1 MRAYET
7 VMGVIGIAIAPVWLC
22 LIWLSVRSG
31 STWGWPR
38 SPRRAER
45 PLRFWISMAAYL
57 SVAIGFAAHGWSRL
71 Q

>member
-31 STWGWPR
+31 ATWG
-38 SPRRAER
+38 
-45 PLRFWISMAAYL
+45 
-57 SVAIGFAAHGWSRL
+57 
-71 Q
+71 

>member
-7 VMGVIGIAIAPVWLC
+7 VMGVIGIAIAPVWVY

-31 STWGWPR
+31 STWGWPLG
-38 SPRRAER
+38 PRRAER
-45 PLRFWISMAAYL
+45 PLRFWITMAAYL
-57 SVAIGFAAHGWSRL
+57 GGAIGFAAHGSSRL